1 MDGVWFIKM
10 GGGTNVKCVVYIR
23 DGVEIRFVVAH
34 DKVNEQWEGWGLMKH
49 EEIGDMGCLLPMR
62 KKA

>member
-1 MDGVWFIKM
+1 
-10 GGGTNVKCVVYIR
+10 VKCVVYIR

>member
-1 MDGVWFIKM
+1 VDGVWFIKM

-34 DKVNEQWEGWGLMKH
+34 DKVNEQWEG
-49 EEIGDMGCLLPMR
+49 
-62 KKA
+62 